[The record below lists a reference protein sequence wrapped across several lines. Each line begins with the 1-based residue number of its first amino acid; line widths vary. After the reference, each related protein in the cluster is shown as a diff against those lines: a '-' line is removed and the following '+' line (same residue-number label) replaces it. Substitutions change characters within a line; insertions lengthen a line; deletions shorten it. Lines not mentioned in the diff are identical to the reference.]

1 MKNNIMA
8 SIYSIRKG
16 WYGTKDR
23 LFYGRFGVFLPW
35 VGCIGAFKERE
46 QAVQFIR
53 NCKRFGYTR
62 HSDLQ
67 EMNQCQLQITF
78 KYYKLKNIVR

>member
-1 MKNNIMA
+1 MKSNIMA
-8 SIYSIRKG
+8 SVYSIKKG
-16 WYGTKDR
+16 WYGTKDG
-23 LFYGRFGVFLPW
+23 LFYGRFGVFLSC

-53 NCKRFGYTR
+53 DCERFGYAR